1 MEAQG
6 WFARRIDSTQLMGG
20 VALGDLVAITLFVV
34 VGQYQHGGAPLARPA
49 GVFEAAAPFYVA
61 WVLVA
66 LVAGLYTRDATVS
79 PRRGASWSIPAWIVT
94 VPIALALR
102 AVAFPGNA
110 SLVFAAV
117 SMLFGGILVVGWRTA
132 VPVIERRFRY

>member
-6 WFARRIDSTQLMGG
+6 WFARRIDPTQFTGG
-20 VALGDLVAITLFVV
+20 VALGDLVAIPRCVV

-61 WVLVA
+61 WIAVA
-66 LVAGLYTRDATVS
+66 LVAGLYTLDATVS
-79 PRRGASWSIPAWIVT
+79 PRRAVSWSIPTWIVA
-94 VPIALALR
+94 VPISLAIR
-102 AVAFPGNA
+102 AVALPGNA

-117 SMLFGGILVVGWRTA
+117 STLFGGLLVVGWRTA
-132 VPVIERRFRY
+132 VPVLAERFRY